1 MNFVCQSVRALCQA
15 VKQRFRQRGP
25 GPHPFQGPRG
35 LALPTGLLVAN
46 PCGQPFTQPCGLRE
60 RSNSLTSRFP
70 PGAPGSPEQS

>member
-35 LALPTGLLVAN
+35 LALPTGLL
-46 PCGQPFTQPCGLRE
+46 G
-60 RSNSLTSRFP
+60 SRP
-70 PGAPGSPEQS
+70 VWAAVYPTVWSARKVQ